1 MKQWKGNM
9 STAKTLKIFFFF
21 FFAIE
26 AKNGVLCCLTKHS
39 GTSNN

>member
-21 FFAIE
+21 FFCNRG
-26 AKNGVLCCLTKHS
+26 KKWSFVLLNKTQW
-39 GTSNN
+39 NI